1 MDGSTTVSI
10 NYDRILEDAK
20 WDGLKGYLTN
30 TDIPTA
36 DVVTA
41 YHNLWNV
48 EKAFRIAKSKIE
60 IRPMFHFTRR
70 RIESHIC
77 ICFVALKVYKELERL
92 LKLSD
97 IKMSVDK
104 VLDMDKTIT
113 TVSVYMPQNK
123 THFVK
128 TMPMKRHK
136 PIAKLFEK
144 EFWEA
149 Q

>member
-1 MDGSTTVSI
+1 MEGNTTVSI
-10 NYDRILEDAK
+10 NYDRIQEDER

-30 TDIPTA
+30 TDIPTS
-36 DVVTA
+36 DVITA

-70 RIESHIC
+70 RIEAHIC

-92 LKLSD
+92 LKQSD
-97 IKMSVDK
+97 ISLSVDK
-104 VLDMDKTIT
+104 VLNMAKTVT
-113 TVSVYMPQNK
+113 TISVYMPQNK
-123 THFVK
+123 THYIK

-136 PIAKLFEK
+136 PIAKLFEGD
-144 EFWEA
+144 FWGM